1 MITVVAMVHQRHDWR
16 IEQFIRSLQRQSALP
31 FEVIIVDTSPGEADQ
46 MASKQMCRSVTH
58 ISVPTTKLNKS
69 LALNIGLRTVRSRY
83 TMFTDID
90 ILFHPEFI
98 YTLEKM
104 FEAVPE
110 AFVQA
115 ITGYLPLVC
124 ETEDWDKMLVLV
136 KQYGKEVSHRFSPG
150 ACQAAQTQSFLNIHG
165 YDERFSCLGGMDDD
179 LMVRIRKAG
188 LENLWIDNLM
198 TVHQWHEKSAFS
210 GMDSH
215 LFSANPPFIANGEGW
230 GTW

>member
-1 MITVVAMVHQRHDWR
+1 MITVVAMVHQRHDSR
-16 IEQFIRSLQRQSALP
+16 IERFIRSLQCQSTPP
-31 FEVIIVDTSPGEADQ
+31 FEVIIVDTSPGEEDQ
-46 MASKQMCRSVTH
+46 FASKQMCRAVTH
-58 ISVPTTKLNKS
+58 ISVPTAKIDKS
-69 LALNIGLRTVRSRY
+69 LALNIGLRAAISQY

-98 YTLEKM
+98 YTLEGM
-104 FEAVPE
+104 FKAVPE

-115 ITGYLPLVC
+115 ITGYLPSAC
-124 ETEDWDKMLVLV
+124 ATEDWDEMVMLM
-136 KQYGKEVSHRFSPG
+136 KRYDKEISHRLSPG
-150 ACQAAQTQSFLNIHG
+150 ACQAARTQSFLDIHG
-165 YDERFSCLGGMDDD
+165 YDERFSHLGGMDDD

-215 LFSANPPFIANGEGW
+215 LFDADPPLVANGEGW